1 MTTMQP
7 MKIILM
13 IRAIIKMTKKW
24 YIQDVIDEQN
34 NHIVG
39 TEKVVNEVISGL
51 KKSVENIRNI
61 KTQTKEL
68 ERSRNEITD
77 IITSLATIAQENAA
91 STQKTGSII
100 EQVTGS
106 FKSVN
111 ASARKLRDTS
121 NSLAKDIEIF
131 DNEQ

>member
-1 MTTMQP
+1 M
-7 MKIILM
+7 
-13 IRAIIKMTKKW
+13 
-24 YIQDVIDEQN
+24 QDVIDEQN

-77 IITSLATIAQENAA
+77 IITSLATIAQENAT